1 MKQKIV
7 VRGFSLTDKEIKVI
21 ERVNRE
27 RSLRSMSAA
36 LRQILNEWDRWVRYR
51 ITEQG
56 RQALEA
62 EQEELAN
69 EGGAAI
75 AE

>member
-51 ITEQG
+51 ITEKG
-56 RQALEA
+56 RQTLEA

-69 EGGAAI
+69 EVGAAI

>member
-1 MKQKIV
+1 
-7 VRGFSLTDKEIKVI
+7 
-21 ERVNRE
+21 
-27 RSLRSMSAA
+27 MSAA

-69 EGGAAI
+69 EVGAAI